1 MTEDE
6 VRAAAERLV
15 QFHERF
21 APLFGK
27 EQAQDHAYTYVK
39 GLMVCPERKSIE
51 PIALNVGDGQVSAL
65 QKFINI
71 APWDHGDVQAE
82 VQSVFADELV
92 PTAAGSPIGVVGV
105 IDESGFAKKG
115 DHSAGVAR
123 QYNGRL
129 GKQDNCQVGVFLVGV
144 TPGGSALLDH
154 QLYLPEGWCEPTK
167 ACRDRREKV
176 HIPEAVGFRTKPQIA
191 AGLIR
196 QTLALDVVSLDWITA
211 DEGYGQNGEFLDEVE
226 GLELRYVV
234 EVPVNTTVW
243 TEEPASCVPPYS
255 GRGRMP
261 TKPSRESVASVAAT
275 ASKLG
280 PESWRVLNLGQGA
293 KGPLAFEFAAIR
305 VWAVRHGEAGP
316 PIWLLVRRSL
326 EPMPEVKYY
335 VSNAD
340 ASTPLEVLARV
351 ACTRHKVEDFFEDA
365 KSYLGMAQ
373 YETRSWVGWHHHMS
387 LVAMAHLFITLTRRG
402 SGEKTPELT
411 LDRTVRLLQRAME
424 VPGLSLEMALL
435 LVEYHIRRN
444 EIARRSHTKTWMAR
458 HKKVK
463 LLPL

>member
-92 PTAAGSPIGVVGV
+92 PTAVGSAIGTVGV

-115 DHSAGVAR
+115 AHSAGVAR
-123 QYNGRL
+123 QHNGRL
-129 GKQDNCQVGVFLVGV
+129 GKEDNCQVGVFLVGV
-144 TPGGSALLDH
+144 TPGGAAMLDH
-154 QLYLPEGWCEPTK
+154 QLSLPESWCEDTEE
-167 ACRDRREKV
+167 CRDRREKV
-176 HIPEAVGFRTKPQIA
+176 HIPETVAFQTKPQIA

-196 QTLALDVVSLDWITA
+196 LVAVLGVVVLDWITA
-211 DEGYGQNGEFLDEVE
+211 DEEYGRNGAFLDE
-226 GLELRYVV
+226 LETLRHRYVV
-234 EVPVNTTVW
+234 EVPVTTTVW
-243 TEEPASCVPPYS
+243 TEDPALCVPPS
-255 GRGRMP
+255 GGRGRVP
-261 TKPSRESVASVAAT
+261 TLPSRESVCSVVAVASG
-275 ASKLG
+275 LG
-280 PESWRVLNLGQGA
+280 REAWQTLQIRDGA
-293 KGPLAFEFAAIR
+293 KGPLAFEFAAVR
-305 VWAVRHGEAGP
+305 VWAVRHGAAGP
-316 PIWLLVRRSL
+316 PVWVLVRRSL
-326 EPMPEVKYY
+326 DPTPEVKYY
-335 VSNAD
+335 VSNGD
-340 ASTPLEVLARV
+340 ASTPLGVLAEV
-351 ACTRHKVEDFFEDA
+351 ACTRHAVEDYFEDA

-387 LVAMAHLFITLTRRG
+387 LVAMAHLFITLTCRDLKKNTGADVGPDGTVAPAGDRG
-402 SGEKTPELT
+402 SG
-411 LDRTVRLLQRAME
+411 VVVGVGVVAGG
-424 VPGLSLEMALL
+424 VP
-435 LVEYHIRRN
+435 HR
-444 EIARRSHTKTWMAR
+444 
-458 HKKVK
+458 
-463 LLPL
+463 P

>member
-92 PTAAGSPIGVVGV
+92 PTTAASPIGVVGV

-115 DHSAGVAR
+115 GHSAGVGR
-123 QYNGRL
+123 QHNGRL
-129 GKQDNCQVGVFLVGV
+129 GKEDNCQVGVFLVGV

-154 QLYLPEGWCEPTK
+154 QLYLPESWCEATR

-176 HIPEAVGFRTKPQIA
+176 HIPKTATFRTKPQIA

-196 QTLALDVVSLDWITA
+196 QTVVLGIVALDWITA
-211 DEGYGQNGEFLDEVE
+211 DEEYGRNGEFLDEVE
-226 GLELRYVV
+226 RLGLRYVV

-243 TEEPASCVPPYS
+243 AADPASCIPSYG
-255 GRGRMP
+255 GRGRVP
-261 TKPSRESVASVAAT
+261 TLPSRESVATVAAV
-275 ASKLG
+275 ASDLSGEAWHTLKIR
-280 PESWRVLNLGQGA
+280 EGA
-293 KGPLAFEFAAIR
+293 KGPLAFEFAASR
-305 VWAVRHGEAGP
+305 VWAVRHGKAGP
-316 PIWLLVRRSL
+316 PVWLLMRRSL
-326 EPMPEVKYY
+326 EPTPEVKYY
-335 VSNAD
+335 ISNAD
-340 ASTPLEVLARV
+340 ASTPLGVLAGV
-351 ACTRHKVEDFFEDA
+351 ACTRHAVEDYFEDA

-387 LVAMAHLFITLTRRG
+387 LVAMAHLFITLTRR
-402 SGEKTPELT
+402 
-411 LDRTVRLLQRAME
+411 
-424 VPGLSLEMALL
+424 ALGKK
-435 LVEYHIRRN
+435 
-444 EIARRSHTKTWMAR
+444 RRS
-458 HKKVK
+458 
-463 LLPL
+463 